1 MKQEQLEAITYS
13 QYTGWLYDV
22 YLKIP
27 KDLGFL
33 TRDKAMELAK
43 KERVLRRKEMKSI
56 IQKIL
61 VKLSLIPCNA
71 KHVYEDYDLALSL
84 MHHLNKDILTK
95 EDVDTA
101 RSEEFYN
108 IYFKEAL
115 LEYQKFCF
123 SHELDDLTKEER
135 LAYEKQKK
143 ELFQKAIPPY
153 GNFNF
158 VEIKYN

>member
-1 MKQEQLEAITYS
+1 MKQEQLESITYS
-13 QYTGWLYDV
+13 QYTAWLYDV

-61 VKLSLIPCNA
+61 AKLNLIPCNA
-71 KHVYEDYDLALSL
+71 KHVYEHYDLALTL
-84 MHHLNKDILTK
+84 IHHINKDTLTK
-95 EDVDTA
+95 EDVDLA
-101 RSEEFYN
+101 RTEEFYEK
-108 IYFKEAL
+108 YFKEAL
-115 LEYQKFCF
+115 LHYHRFRYSYDIE
-123 SHELDDLTKEER
+123 DLTKEE
-135 LAYEKQKK
+135 YKQCQKNQK
-143 ELFQKAIPPY
+143 RLFQKAIPPY